1 MIKNNFF
8 SKFYNQKISYLLILI
23 LSILFIFTLINN
35 FSLRERIRAL
45 QNSKFQVNQKILL
58 FAEKFIDKVI
68 KTDKEVSAEERLE
81 LENDLREINDIQITE
96 AWERFVLSK
105 DENEAQKN
113 VKNLLAILLRK
124 IREKTE

>member
-23 LSILFIFTLINN
+23 LFILFIFTLINN

-58 FAEKFIDKVI
+58 FTEKFIDKVI

-81 LENDLREINDIQITE
+81 LENDLREINDSQITE

-105 DENEAQKN
+105 DEDEAQKN